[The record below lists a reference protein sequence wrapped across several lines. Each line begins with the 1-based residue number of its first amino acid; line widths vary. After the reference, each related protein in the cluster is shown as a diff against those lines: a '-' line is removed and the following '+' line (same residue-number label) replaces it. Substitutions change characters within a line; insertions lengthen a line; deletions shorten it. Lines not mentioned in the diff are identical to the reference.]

1 MPKHVHDD
9 LYTRVFDVEDD
20 DFDDYCAHGYPHEDL
35 VERDEFGYEAFGCLF
50 PSQCCMPGPHYP
62 SDCVSVEMMEGLFA
76 EAELE
81 AGLEAEA
88 AGEPDPTG
96 CPMPDTEE
104 APF

>member
-9 LYTRVFDVEDD
+9 PYARVFDVEDD
-20 DFDDYCAHGYPHEDL
+20 DFDDHYAHEDL

-62 SDCVSVEMMEGLFA
+62 SDCVSVEMMEDLFA
-76 EAELE
+76 EAEF
-81 AGLEAEA
+81 EAEA
-88 AGEPDPTG
+88 AGELDPADR
-96 CPMPDTEE
+96 PMPDTEE